1 MEKLDLYYDHYKE
14 TYALSKQAQ
23 TRRNKLFVLL
33 CVFEALSFLVLIKPN
48 EALEAFSSGINA
60 YFETDIIF
68 GKVVLQ
74 TFLWI
79 IIAYTTVRYCQD
91 TLYVERLYP
100 YLDKLEKEI
109 SALSESKIFEREG
122 SGYLNNYPMV
132 LNFVD
137 LFYKV
142 FCPILFVGINTI
154 HILQEWSGCMS
165 LALICDTAIFAS
177 ILIITW
183 FYFFEIHSKIT
194 AWCKTHIPVVNR
206 MAEALRR
213 IMRLA

>member
-68 GKVVLQ
+68 GNVVLQ

-183 FYFFEIHSKIT
+183 FYFFEIHLKIT

-213 IMRLA
+213 ILKEV

>member
-68 GKVVLQ
+68 GNVVLQ

-142 FCPILFVGINTI
+142 FCPILFVGINTV

-213 IMRLA
+213 ILKEV

>member
-68 GKVVLQ
+68 GNVVLQ

-213 IMRLA
+213 ILKEV

>member
-33 CVFEALSFLVLIKPN
+33 CVFESLSFLVLIKPN
-48 EALEAFSSGINA
+48 EALEAFSSGINV
-60 YFETDIIF
+60 YFETYITF
-68 GKVVLQ
+68 GNVVLQ

-142 FCPILFVGINTI
+142 FCPILFVGINTV
-154 HILQEWSGCMS
+154 HILQE
-165 LALICDTAIFAS
+165 
-177 ILIITW
+177 
-183 FYFFEIHSKIT
+183 
-194 AWCKTHIPVVNR
+194 
-206 MAEALRR
+206 
-213 IMRLA
+213 